1 LFHVPPKSPKL
12 DAADAVFAVV
22 KLKSKPSV
30 VMCWHAPS
38 ISIELPR
45 KDCPPTALVSS
56 SDDPPLVSSMDVPR
70 MVFGVPASTRHAGD
84 DPSTLQ
90 TISEDPTSQRGT
102 AGRIRRV
109 ATTRRSYSV
118 LRRAVSRFASDCGA
132 AAMLKLRLEFDR
144 FTAHIHGVYSPIR
157 IHSKSRV
164 STSRGARCEKGIIP
178 TCASSAISTFSRWR

>member
-1 LFHVPPKSPKL
+1 MPARGEPLNTSSFVPTGQVVVMLFPLKSSLHGKVPPPTPSEIHVLFHVPPKSPKL

-102 AGRIRRV
+102 AGE
-109 ATTRRSYSV
+109 SGESP
-118 LRRAVSRFASDCGA
+118 
-132 AAMLKLRLEFDR
+132 RLGGH
-144 FTAHIHGVYSPIR
+144 TPS
-157 IHSKSRV
+157 
-164 STSRGARCEKGIIP
+164 
-178 TCASSAISTFSRWR
+178 